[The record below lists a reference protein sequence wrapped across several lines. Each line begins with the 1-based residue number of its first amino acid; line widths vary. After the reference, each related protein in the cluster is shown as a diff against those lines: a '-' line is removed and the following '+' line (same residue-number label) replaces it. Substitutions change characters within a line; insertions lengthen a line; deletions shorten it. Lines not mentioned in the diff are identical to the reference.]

1 MKYASLL
8 FTLFY
13 SLINIAQDLE
23 QNLDQKSYQDMLW
36 VASGGENKQCGFSNF
51 VIKPTKFYVVINVT
65 DENSGES
72 KQIATLYQDLR
83 SAVNMDRASVFNYE
97 KRNVRLKNDLALE
110 RIGYNKYDLNKLK
123 DIQDKIDFKEFY
135 EQAKS
140 EAGAVY
146 LNKLKDSDYKYY
158 AHILFNKGA
167 LSGYVARSNQFIVYD
182 KRATKSFKEEL
193 IESLLPSAF
202 EPDMKIGDASLLNSD
217 HIESY
222 FGDESMHHLT
232 PMGEEGNEYAQVT
245 LLSRDRKEKI
255 ILISHPGST
264 DYEFAVF
271 KVEKNEDDTDTD
283 GAYFESKVGKFV
295 TESGIRLGM
304 TEKELTSEKGK
315 PSVNANKGENIKVY
329 NYCIVEIYESEFLK
343 ENKMPG
349 YFANYTFEGGLLV
362 AYEFGFINP

>member
-8 FTLFY
+8 FTIFY
-13 SLINIAQDLE
+13 SMINFAQDFE
-23 QNLDQKSYQDMLW
+23 QNLDQKSYRDMLW
-36 VASGGENKQCGFSNF
+36 VASGGENAQCGFSHF
-51 VIKPTKFYVVINVT
+51 IIKPTKFYVVVNVT

-83 SAVNMDRASVFNYE
+83 SVVNMDRASVYDYE

-110 RIGYNKYDLNKLK
+110 RIGYKKYDLNRLKTIEEKLN
-123 DIQDKIDFKEFY
+123 FKEFY
-135 EQAKS
+135 DRAKS
-140 EAGAVY
+140 EDGAGY
-146 LNKLKDSDYKYY
+146 LNDLKDSDCKYY

-167 LSGYVARSNQFIVYD
+167 LSGHVARSNQFIVYD
-182 KRATKSFKEEL
+182 KRATQSFKNEL
-193 IESLLPSAF
+193 IENLISSDF
-202 EPDMKIGDASLLNSD
+202 EPDIKIGDASLLNSN

-245 LLSRDRKEKI
+245 LISRDKKEKI
-255 ILISHPGST
+255 TLISHPGST

-271 KVEKNEDDTDTD
+271 KVEKNEEDTD

-329 NYCIVEIYESEFLK
+329 NYCIVEIYESEFLT
-343 ENKMPG
+343 ENKMSG
-349 YFANYTFEGGLLV
+349 YFANYTFENGLLV
-362 AYEFGFINP
+362 AFEFGFINP